1 MGLPLRSSMDATSWS
16 AAVRPVRMSQ
26 RKTMTVAFS
35 MAISACWRMKF
46 RIWLSLRG
54 SMPPVSMRVNFRPHQ
69 SLSP

>member
-1 MGLPLRSSMDATSWS
+1 
-16 AAVRPVRMSQ
+16 
-26 RKTMTVAFS
+26 MTVAFS

-46 RIWLSLRG
+46 KIWLSLRG